1 MTGVQTCALPIY
13 VPFGFGK
20 VTYDTV
26 GKYSYTVTEE
36 NAGQTINGVTYSKN
50 EAKIIVDVSDPGNGQ
65 LTANIQ
71 SYSTIFINEYGA
83 SLNLG
88 AAGGLAI
95 TKTVT
100 GHALAKEQFEF
111 KVKAVKTDTA
121 TADEA
126 AELFG
131 FKEGETEDRKSTRL
145 NSSHCLLS
153 RMPSSA

>member
-1 MTGVQTCALPIY
+1 M
-13 VPFGFGK
+13 
-20 VTYDTV
+20 
-26 GKYSYTVTEE
+26 
-36 NAGQTINGVTYSKN
+36 TYSKN

-131 FKEGETEDRKSTRL
+131 FKEGETEVTFKNNEAAADGQTVTMLKTDTNLR
-145 NSSHCLLS
+145 
-153 RMPSSA
+153 